1 MVNERPLNNK
11 DFLCVTELDELVII
25 CWNNTE
31 MEWHLKLS
39 QAKYYFAQNATL
51 HKILLCTKCNFAQNT
66 TLHKMQLCTKCNF
79 AQNSTLHKI
88 QLCTKCNFA
97 QTRNV
102 NSDLLFFVYM
112 CITKPFST
120 KSKF

>member
-1 MVNERPLNNK
+1 MI
-11 DFLCVTELDELVII
+11 FCVTELDELVII
-25 CWNNTE
+25 WWNNTE

-51 HKILLCTKCNFAQNT
+51 HK
-66 TLHKMQLCTKCNF
+66 MQLCTKCNF
-79 AQNSTLHKI
+79 T
-88 QLCTKCNFA
+88 

-102 NSDLLFFVYM
+102 ESDLLFSVYM